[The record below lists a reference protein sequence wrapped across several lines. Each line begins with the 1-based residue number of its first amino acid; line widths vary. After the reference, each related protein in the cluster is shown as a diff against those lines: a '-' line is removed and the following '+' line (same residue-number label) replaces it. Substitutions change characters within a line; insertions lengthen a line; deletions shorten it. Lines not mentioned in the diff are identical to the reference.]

1 MDDSP
6 VIGLDHVLQRE
17 CGWGKNRE
25 FSRPGLFAGGETAAT
40 SGDPASTR
48 LEARSLMICSD
59 FLRQR
64 LSVRFSIEDDR
75 DLGEEA
81 AGEDG
86 RRGDAP

>member
-1 MDDSP
+1 
-6 VIGLDHVLQRE
+6 
-17 CGWGKNRE
+17 
-25 FSRPGLFAGGETAAT
+25 
-40 SGDPASTR
+40 
-48 LEARSLMICSD
+48 MICND

-64 LSVRFSIEDDR
+64 LSVRFSIEDDK

>member
-1 MDDSP
+1 MGSEG
-6 VIGLDHVLQRE
+6 I
-17 CGWGKNRE
+17 
-25 FSRPGLFAGGETAAT
+25 RPGLFAGGETAAIP
-40 SGDPASTR
+40 GDPVRTR
-48 LEARSLMICSD
+48 LDARSLMICND

-64 LSVRFSIEDDR
+64 LSVRFSIEDDK